1 MPNNLDFHENPV
13 FFCQMS
19 TAERDALTDV
29 PDGTVIYNTDD
40 IQLQMFYQQTWGTV
54 LGNAWDV
61 LMEAETTGELYFT
74 DKEIDSVA
82 YPYAGRYKIYHY
94 NTGSLLS
101 SLSIAAMN
109 VTTGAWEDYLRI
121 YQAGEVVTFDKE
133 IAAGAGIAIATGQ
146 HLHTNDILEKATDH
160 GVEIDGVL
168 IKDGLVD
175 GIDVSTIGA
184 ASHAA
189 LTIGA
194 DAMHS
199 LAGQVLSGEA
209 AAAAQTGHIRI
220 AGELTGTNLLPTIT
234 ATHSGSAHHAAVTL
248 TVAADTLLGLTTQEI
263 KLDTQTAN
271 RVFAG
276 PVSGAAATPT
286 FRAMVA
292 LDLAATA
299 PVTSV
304 IGIDKDGVYGWTTT
318 PQLVGI
324 ADHSG
329 VTRITLDHA
338 QPHVT
343 LTGDVRITGLTAF
356 GDLGTYATQRS
367 AMEGYTQHATLASTY
382 AWGKSYS
389 YVFTHDD
396 NTGNFLSIGEDMTVY
411 GQAAAP
417 GTDQYLW
424 GRRQT
429 LSHESALPSTGGDNY
444 ISVVQ
449 STAAGTGDFAG
460 AGSPVTHFRA
470 NSPSWNAASKAPTY
484 LAAFR
489 ALDQTH
495 AQDTAGQVRVG
506 FDCEAFTTSATGV
519 RIGFRNASTYVA
531 TPTAAQILAVGTATL
546 ANAEI
551 VQVDSTADRIITAA
565 PSIADGLSGQRVTI
579 INVGIYTITY
589 QDQGTLASS
598 NLRLVGTS
606 AALGPRDNI
615 TLIYNGLIADWVE
628 VARSNVT

>member
-1 MPNNLDFHENPV
+1 MGNALDFHENPV
-13 FFCQMS
+13 YFCQMS

-29 PDGTVIYNTDD
+29 PDGTVIYNTDN
-40 IQLQMFYQQTWGTV
+40 IRLEMFYQQTWGTV

-121 YQAGEVVTFDKE
+121 YQAGEVVAFDKE

-146 HLHTNDILEKATDH
+146 HLHTNDILEKASDH

-199 LAGQVLSGEA
+199 LAGQVLSGAA

-304 IGIDKDGVYGWTTT
+304 IGIDKDDVYGWTTT

-329 VTRITLDHA
+329 VTRLTLDHA

-343 LTGDVRITGLTAF
+343 LTGDVTITGGIAF
-356 GDLGTYATQRS
+356 GDSGGWAAYRAATE
-367 AMEGYTQHATLASTY
+367 AYTIHPSLASTY
-382 AWGKSYS
+382 QWGKSSS
-389 YVFTHDD
+389 YIFTADD
-396 NTGNFLSIGEDMTVY
+396 NAGALLSIGEDTTVY
-411 GQAAAP
+411 GRAAAP
-417 GTDQYLW
+417 GTSQYLW

-444 ISVVQ
+444 ISAVQ
-449 STAAGTGDFAG
+449 STAAGTGDFA
-460 AGSPVTHFRA
+460 AASPVTHFRA
-470 NSPSWNAASKAPTY
+470 NAPAWNAASAAPSY
-484 LAAFR
+484 LAGLR
-489 ALDQTH
+489 VLDQTH
-495 AQDTAGQVRVG
+495 AQDVAGQFRIGLDV
-506 FDCEAFTTSATGV
+506 DAQTTSDTGIV
-519 RIGFRNASTYVA
+519 IGIRNASRYVA
-531 TPTAAQILAVGTATL
+531 TPSATKTLAAGTAITV
-546 ANAEI
+546 NAQTVCI
-551 VQVDSTADRIITAA
+551 TSTADRTLTATPTVLDA
-565 PSIADGLSGQRVTI
+565 QDGALVTI
-579 INVGIYTITY
+579 VNVGAYTITFS
-589 QDQGTLASS
+589 DQGTLAGS
-598 NLRLVGTS
+598 NLRLS
-606 AALGPRDNI
+606 ATTIGLGPRDSM
-615 TLIYNGLIADWVE
+615 TLLFNVAINDWVQIGLT
-628 VARSNVT
+628 NVI